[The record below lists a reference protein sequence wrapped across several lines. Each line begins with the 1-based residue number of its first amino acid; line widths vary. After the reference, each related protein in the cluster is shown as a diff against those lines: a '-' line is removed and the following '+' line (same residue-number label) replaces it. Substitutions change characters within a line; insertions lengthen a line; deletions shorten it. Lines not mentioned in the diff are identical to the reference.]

1 MTQDDAAFSAI
12 IRLFRAQAF
21 LEARLGPPLGS
32 VHGLGLGELML
43 LMQLHRAPLHRLRRV
58 DLAAM
63 LNSSQSTITRMALP
77 LEKSG
82 FVKRE
87 SDPRDARVAYVAL
100 TKTGRTRVEEAEVT
114 LRRLAAEQ
122 FRDRWTD
129 KEIATLG
136 SLLGRFT
143 AALPGDIP

>member
-1 MTQDDAAFSAI
+1 MTHEDASYTAI
-12 IRLFRAQAF
+12 LRLFRAQSF
-21 LEARLGPPLGS
+21 LEARLGPGLGS
-32 VHGLGLGELML
+32 VHGLGLSELML
-43 LMQLHRAPLHRLRRV
+43 LMHLARAPLHRLRRV

-87 SDPRDARVAYVAL
+87 SDPRDARVAYVVL
-100 TKTGRTRVEEAEVT
+100 TKAGRTRVAEAEDT
-114 LRRLAAEQ
+114 LRRMAADL
-122 FRDRWTD
+122 FRDRWTEKD
-129 KEIATLG
+129 IATLG

-143 AALPGDIP
+143 AALPGEIP

>member
-1 MTQDDAAFSAI
+1 MTDEETSYAAVL
-12 IRLFRAQAF
+12 RLFRAQSF
-21 LEARLGPPLGS
+21 LEARLGPSLAS
-32 VHGLGLGELML
+32 VHGLGLTELML
-43 LMQLHRAPLHRLRRV
+43 LMHLARAPLQRLRRV

-63 LNSSQSTITRMALP
+63 LNASQSTVTRMALP
-77 LEKSG
+77 LEKTG

-87 SDPRDARVAYVAL
+87 SDPRDARVAYVVL
-100 TKTGRTRVEEAEVT
+100 TKAGRTIVDQAEDT
-114 LRRLAAEQ
+114 LRRSSAEL

-129 KEIATLG
+129 REIATLG